1 MNVYFLTR
9 DVMADYP
16 RVNWIPSL
24 PSGTEELLNKLSSP
38 NLCCHNIE
46 TPELIVEQNGK
57 NWSIFASA
65 IDSGRVDFSGTPIL
79 IALYITGKSG
89 VDVPPVWLVDHYINE
104 YLEKTDKP
112 SVLSGYFSKEI
123 ADGDPE
129 KWSKLTQDEKAAV
142 ANSLLKSSA
151 GTEENA
157 KLSFPVTPFWCGYQK
172 KEDLSYFRQ
181 FCSLLLEGGANG
193 SAFSFT
199 SLQEEKIE
207 DFLRVIG
214 TAENTAVLFL
224 GENCETE
231 SSSPAVDSNDEW
243 GDVQIKTP
251 STRERGKCLLKT
263 GKNKKN
269 FKKIIFPVILTG
281 LLSLLYIIIKI
292 WS

>member
-1 MNVYFLTR
+1 MDVYFLTR

-24 PSGTEELLNKLSSP
+24 PGETEAFLSKLSSP
-38 NLCCHNIE
+38 PLRCHNIE
-46 TPELIVEQNGK
+46 TPELIIKQNGK

-79 IALYITGKSG
+79 ITLYITGKSG
-89 VDVPPVWLVDHYINE
+89 VDAPPVWLVDHYINE
-104 YLEKTDKP
+104 YLEKTDK
-112 SVLSGYFSKEI
+112 LSFLARYFSNEI

-129 KWSKLTQDEKAAV
+129 KWSNLTQEEKTTV

-151 GTEENA
+151 DTEENA
-157 KLSFPVTPFWCGYQK
+157 KFSFPVTPFWCGHQK
-172 KEDLSYFRQ
+172 KEDFSYFRQ

-199 SLQEEKIE
+199 SLQEKKIK

-214 TAENTAVLFL
+214 TAENIAILFL

-231 SSSPAVDSNDEW
+231 SSNPAVNSNDEW
-243 GDVQIKTP
+243 GDVQIKKP
-251 STRERGKCLLKT
+251 STKEWVKCLLKT
-263 GKNKKN
+263 GKIKKN
-269 FKKIIFPVILTG
+269 FKKIIFPVILIG
-281 LLSLLYIIIKI
+281 ILSLLYIVVRL